1 MNAELKRKRASASSL
16 FLMELVVAI
25 LFFTLA
31 ASVCITIFVQA
42 HIQSERAKAL
52 NHALNICSDT
62 AELVRTSN
70 SIEEVSQQIGRVY
83 EYAELSQE
91 SNPYEISIY
100 FNDNYLPTAKSTLA
114 QVETVQLTETDD
126 MLNADLT
133 FRNVNG
139 DEVYRLSVNHAK
151 QPSP

>member
-1 MNAELKRKRASASSL
+1 MNAQIKRKRASASSL

-52 NHALNICSDT
+52 NHALNICADT
-62 AELVRTSN
+62 AELVRTSD
-70 SIEEVSQQIGRVY
+70 SIEEVSQQIGQVY

-91 SNPYEISIY
+91 GEPYEISIY
-100 FNDNYLPTAKSTLA
+100 FNDNYLPTAQSSLA

-126 MLNADLT
+126 MLHADLS
-133 FRNVNG
+133 FRNAHG
-139 DEVYRLSVNHAK
+139 DEVYSLHIDHAK
-151 QPSP
+151 EVIQ